1 MDSVEFRFAEP
12 GDEGKILFF
21 IRSLAKYER
30 MEKEV
35 VATEPLLREWIFG
48 KKKCEVIFAVVS
60 GKEAGFALFFNNFST
75 FLGRAG
81 LYLEDLFV
89 LPEYRGRG
97 IGTAL
102 IRRLAR
108 IAIDR
113 GLGRMDW
120 TCLDWNEPSIRF
132 YKSLGAAPLSD
143 WTIYRL
149 EGETLARAAEAGG
162 EKNE

>member
-1 MDSVEFRFAEP
+1 MDKIEFRFAEP

-30 MEKEV
+30 MENEV
-35 VATEPLLREWIFG
+35 VATESVLSEWIFER
-48 KKKCEVIFAVVS
+48 KKAEVIFAVVD

-97 IGTAL
+97 VGTAL
-102 IRRLAR
+102 IRKLAG
-108 IAIDR
+108 IALER

-132 YKSLGAAPLSD
+132 YKSLGAAPLSE

-149 EGETLARAAEAGG
+149 EGETLGRAAKPTG
-162 EKNE
+162 EKE